1 MKEKKNLNSAVL
13 KLRGEIKRWAS
24 KPAEEK
30 KNLKHAISTKRIIG
44 KKRTQTKDMISRHL
58 KIKF

>member
-1 MKEKKNLNSAVL
+1 MKGKKMLNSAVL

-30 KNLKHAISTKRIIG
+30 KNLKHAI
-44 KKRTQTKDMISRHL
+44 QPNA
-58 KIKF
+58 